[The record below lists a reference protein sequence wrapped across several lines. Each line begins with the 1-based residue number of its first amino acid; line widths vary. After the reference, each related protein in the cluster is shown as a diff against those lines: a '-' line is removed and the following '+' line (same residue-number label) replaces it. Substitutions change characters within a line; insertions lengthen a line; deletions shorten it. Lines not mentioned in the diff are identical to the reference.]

1 MSSKLS
7 MDAVGGAA
15 LKMKKLGKEKKQ
27 GEKVTIII
35 IIIYIIQDFQLTFQK
50 IVYHVDPAL
59 DNQLNNFNSF
69 LLQDILPVELK
80 LSFVSTL

>member
-7 MDAVGGAA
+7 MDAIGGAA

-27 GEKVTIII
+27 GEKVIS

-59 DNQLNNFNSF
+59 DNQFNDFNSF
-69 LLQDILPVELK
+69 LLRDILSVELK